1 MKVTVEWLD
10 GEVRAYEAIEK
21 AEPGND
27 LVLRLYGRRTIGGP
41 LELIVAIPHTH
52 VREWKLTNR

>member
-10 GEVRAYEAIEK
+10 GEVRTYDAIDK

-27 LVLRLYGRRTIGGP
+27 RVLRLYGERRIGGP
-41 LELIVAIPHTH
+41 AVLIAAIPHAN
-52 VREWKLTNR
+52 VREWKIADR

>member
-10 GEVRAYEAIEK
+10 GEVRTYDAIDK

-27 LVLRLYGRRTIGGP
+27 RVLRLYGQRLIGGP
-41 LELIVAIPHTH
+41 SELIVAIPHTN
-52 VREWKLTNR
+52 VREWKVERR